1 MSKVAEFARI
11 IEAIKKFAS
20 GDLSAR
26 TNLPHDE
33 TDLGLLASALDEMFE
48 AIATRE
54 AEMMETYEAC
64 ELIFEAN
71 PLAIG
76 IYDPQG
82 RQIRVNRTM
91 CEMLGYSEAELAQI
105 DPTHPDDREEGLK
118 LFRELIEGKRESYQ
132 REKRYICK
140 DGTIIWAELNAA
152 VVRDQRGKA
161 RYIVIM
167 VQDITERKK
176 IEQALR
182 ESEERFKRVVENA
195 PDPILI
201 YRDTKWTYAN
211 PAATEL
217 LGYSLDELLSMNFW
231 DIVHPEMQEQVRE
244 RGLAR
249 LRGEPIPPRYEV
261 KIVNKTGEERWV
273 DYTATLIELEGKPAV
288 LVLAHDI
295 TDLKRMQEDLVQY
308 AKRLEL
314 LRAIDRS
321 ILESKPIEEIVGM
334 AFSYIRQLMPCK
346 RVSVILTNW
355 EKMEVEFLVEDPV
368 AGEPFRSAV
377 RFSLKGLTEIIA
389 LLQRGEPIYIPDVS
403 AWGELPSIFQAIW
416 DPTIRS
422 IISVPMRVN
431 GNLIGTLNIGS
442 EQANAFSQRH
452 LDAAMEIAHQL
463 AVAFLQA
470 KLREEVKLYTE
481 HLEQM
486 VAERTKELE
495 EANAELEYFVATL
508 AHDFRA
514 PLMTIHG
521 FAQALLEDYG
531 DRLDETGKDF
541 LQRIA
546 SSCDRLSQLITEL
559 RTLTRV
565 RRGEMPLL
573 PIRLEQ
579 IVKFVLDQLSALID
593 ERGARIQVLSPLPK
607 VMAQEAAL
615 VQVLQNLISNA
626 IKFVPL
632 DKIPEVKIW
641 AEERGEWIRVWVEDN
656 GVGIPPE
663 DRERIFRPFERLTRI
678 ERSGVGL
685 GLAIVKAAVERMNGR
700 VGVESEVGMG
710 SKFWFELK
718 AAKD

>member
-1 MSKVAEFARI
+1 MI
-11 IEAIKKFAS
+11 DAIKKFAS

-33 TDLGLLASALDEMFE
+33 TDIGLLASALDEMFE
-48 AIATRE
+48 SVAARE
-54 AEMMETYEAC
+54 SVMMETYEAC
-64 ELIFEAN
+64 ELIFEFN

-82 RQIRVNRTM
+82 HQIRVNRKM

-105 DPTHPDDREEGLK
+105 DPTHPDDKEEGLR

-132 REKRYICK
+132 REKRYIRK
-140 DGTIIWAELNAA
+140 DGTIIWADLTAA
-152 VVRDQRGKA
+152 VVRDRQGKA

-167 VQDITERKK
+167 VQDITERKQ
-176 IEQALR
+176 IEQALK
-182 ESEERFKRVVENA
+182 ESEERFKRTVENA

-201 YRDTKWTYAN
+201 YQGTKWIYAN
-211 PAATEL
+211 PAATGL

-231 DIVHPEMQEQVRE
+231 DLVHPDMKEQVRE

-249 LRGEPIPPRYEV
+249 LRGETVPPRYEV
-261 KIVNKTGEERWV
+261 KIVTKSGEERWV
-273 DYTATLIELEGKPAV
+273 DYTATLFELEGKPAV

-295 TDLKRMQEDLVQY
+295 TDLKRMQEDLIQY

-321 ILESKPIEEIVGM
+321 ILESKPVEEIVGT

-346 RVSVILTNW
+346 RISVILTNW
-355 EKMEVEFLVEDPV
+355 EKMEVEFLVEAPV
-368 AGEPFRSAV
+368 SGESFKSAV

-389 LLQRGEPIYIPDVS
+389 LLQQGEPIYIPDVS
-403 AWGELPSIFQAIW
+403 SWGELPSIFQAIW
-416 DPTIRS
+416 DPTVRS

-442 EQANAFSQRH
+442 EQANAFSKQH
-452 LDAAMEIAHQL
+452 IDAAMEIAHQL

-470 KLREEVKLYTE
+470 KLKEEVKLYTE

-495 EANAELEYFVATL
+495 EANADMEHFVATL

-541 LQRIA
+541 LRRIVN
-546 SSCDRLSQLITEL
+546 SCDRLSQLITEL
-559 RTLTRV
+559 RTLVQV
-565 RRGEMPLL
+565 RRGEMPLR
-573 PIRLEQ
+573 PISLEQ
-579 IVKFVLDQLSALID
+579 IVRFVLEQLAALIE
-593 ERGARIQVLSPLPK
+593 ERGARIQVLCPLPK
-607 VMAQEAAL
+607 VMAQEGAL
-615 VQVLQNLISNA
+615 VQVLQNLVSNA
-626 IKFVPL
+626 IKFVPF
-632 DKIPEVKIW
+632 DRIPEVKIW

-656 GVGIPPE
+656 GIGVPPE
-663 DRERIFRPFERLTRI
+663 DRERIFQPFERLTRI

-685 GLAIVKAAVERMNGR
+685 GLAIVKVAIERMNGR
-700 VGVESEVGMG
+700 VGVESEVGVG

>member
-1 MSKVAEFARI
+1 MI
-11 IEAIKKFAS
+11 DAIKKFAS

-33 TDLGLLASALDEMFE
+33 TDIGLLASALDEMFE
-48 AIATRE
+48 SVAARE
-54 AEMMETYEAC
+54 SVMMETYEAC
-64 ELIFEAN
+64 ELIFEFN

-82 RQIRVNRTM
+82 HQIRVNRKM

-105 DPTHPDDREEGLK
+105 DPTHPDDKEEGLR

-132 REKRYICK
+132 REKRYIRK
-140 DGTIIWAELNAA
+140 DGTIIWADLTAA
-152 VVRDQRGKA
+152 VVRDRQGKA

-167 VQDITERKK
+167 IQDITERKQ
-176 IEQALR
+176 IEQALK
-182 ESEERFKRVVENA
+182 ESEERFKRTVENA

-201 YRDTKWTYAN
+201 YQGTKWIYAN
-211 PAATEL
+211 PAATGL

-231 DIVHPEMQEQVRE
+231 DLVHPDMKEQVRE

-249 LRGEPIPPRYEV
+249 LRGEPVPPRYEV
-261 KIVNKTGEERWV
+261 KIVTKSGEERWV
-273 DYTATLIELEGKPAV
+273 DYTATLFELEGKPAV

-295 TDLKRMQEDLVQY
+295 TDLKRMQEDLIQY

-321 ILESKPIEEIVGM
+321 ILESKPVEEIVGT

-346 RVSVILTNW
+346 RISVILTNW
-355 EKMEVEFLVEDPV
+355 EKMEVEFLVEAPV
-368 AGEPFRSAV
+368 SGESFKSAV

-389 LLQRGEPIYIPDVS
+389 LLQQGEPIYIPDVS
-403 AWGELPSIFQAIW
+403 SWGELPSIFQAIW
-416 DPTIRS
+416 DPTVRS

-442 EQANAFSQRH
+442 EQANAFSKQH
-452 LDAAMEIAHQL
+452 IDAAMEIAHQL

-470 KLREEVKLYTE
+470 KLKEEVKLYTE

-495 EANAELEYFVATL
+495 EANADMEHFVATL

-541 LQRIA
+541 LRRIVN
-546 SSCDRLSQLITEL
+546 SCDRLSQLITEL
-559 RTLTRV
+559 QTLVQV
-565 RRGEMPLL
+565 RRGEMPLR
-573 PIRLEQ
+573 PISLEQ
-579 IVKFVLDQLSALID
+579 IVRFVLEQLAALIE
-593 ERGARIQVLSPLPK
+593 ERGARIQVLCPLPK
-607 VMAQEAAL
+607 VMAQEGAL
-615 VQVLQNLISNA
+615 VQVLQNLVSNA
-626 IKFVPL
+626 IKFVPF
-632 DKIPEVKIW
+632 DRIPEVKIW

-656 GVGIPPE
+656 GIGVPPE
-663 DRERIFRPFERLTRI
+663 DRERIFQPFERLTRI

-685 GLAIVKAAVERMNGR
+685 GLAIVKVAIERMNGR
-700 VGVESEVGMG
+700 VGVESEVGVG

>member
-1 MSKVAEFARI
+1 MI
-11 IEAIKKFAS
+11 DAIKKFAS

-33 TDLGLLASALDEMFE
+33 TDIGLLASALDEMFE
-48 AIATRE
+48 SVATRE
-54 AEMMETYEAC
+54 AGMMETCEAC
-64 ELIFEAN
+64 ELIFEFN

-82 RQIRVNRTM
+82 HQIRVNRKM

-105 DPTHPDDREEGLK
+105 DPTHPDDKEEGLR

-132 REKRYICK
+132 REKRYIRK
-140 DGTIIWAELNAA
+140 DGTIIWADLTAA
-152 VVRDQRGKA
+152 VVRDRQGKA

-167 VQDITERKK
+167 VQDITERKQ
-176 IEQALR
+176 IEQALK
-182 ESEERFKRVVENA
+182 ESEERFKRTVENA

-201 YRDTKWTYAN
+201 YQGTKWIYAN
-211 PAATEL
+211 PAATGL

-231 DIVHPEMQEQVRE
+231 DLVHPDMKEQVRE

-249 LRGEPIPPRYEV
+249 LRGETVPPRYEV
-261 KIVNKTGEERWV
+261 KIVTKSGEERWV
-273 DYTATLIELEGKPAV
+273 DYTATLFELEGKPAV

-295 TDLKRMQEDLVQY
+295 TDLKRMQEDLIQY

-321 ILESKPIEEIVGM
+321 ILESKPVEEIVGT

-346 RVSVILTNW
+346 RISVILTNW
-355 EKMEVEFLVEDPV
+355 EKMEVEFLVEAPV
-368 AGEPFRSAV
+368 SGESFKSAV

-389 LLQRGEPIYIPDVS
+389 LLQQGEPIYIPDVS
-403 AWGELPSIFQAIW
+403 SWGELPSIFQAIW
-416 DPTIRS
+416 DPTVRS

-442 EQANAFSQRH
+442 EQANAFSKQH
-452 LDAAMEIAHQL
+452 IDAAMEIAHQL

-470 KLREEVKLYTE
+470 KLKEEVKLYTE

-495 EANAELEYFVATL
+495 EANADMEHFVATL

-541 LQRIA
+541 LRRIVN
-546 SSCDRLSQLITEL
+546 SCDRLSQLITEL
-559 RTLTRV
+559 RTLVQV
-565 RRGEMPLL
+565 RRGEMPLR
-573 PIRLEQ
+573 PISLEQ
-579 IVKFVLDQLSALID
+579 IVRFVLEQLAALIE
-593 ERGARIQVLSPLPK
+593 ERGARIQVLCPLPK
-607 VMAQEAAL
+607 VMAQEGAL
-615 VQVLQNLISNA
+615 VQVLQNLVSNA
-626 IKFVPL
+626 IKFVPF
-632 DKIPEVKIW
+632 DRIPEVKIW

-656 GVGIPPE
+656 GIGVPPE
-663 DRERIFRPFERLTRI
+663 DRERIFQPFERLTRI

-685 GLAIVKAAVERMNGR
+685 GLAIVKVAIERMNGR
-700 VGVESEVGMG
+700 VGVESEVGVG

>member
-1 MSKVAEFARI
+1 MI
-11 IEAIKKFAS
+11 DAIKKFAL

-33 TDLGLLASALDEMFE
+33 TDIGLLASALDEMFE
-48 AIATRE
+48 SVATRE
-54 AEMMETYEAC
+54 SGMMETYEAC
-64 ELIFEAN
+64 ELIFEFN

-82 RQIRVNRTM
+82 RQIRVNHKM

-105 DPTHPDDREEGLK
+105 DPTHPDDKEEGLR

-132 REKRYICK
+132 REKRYIRK
-140 DGTIIWAELNAA
+140 DGTIIWADLTAA
-152 VVRDQRGKA
+152 VVRDRQGKA

-167 VQDITERKK
+167 VQDITERKQ
-176 IEQALR
+176 IEQALK
-182 ESEERFKRVVENA
+182 ESEERFKQTVENA

-201 YRDTKWTYAN
+201 YQGTKWIYAN
-211 PAATEL
+211 PAATGL

-231 DIVHPEMQEQVRE
+231 DLVHPDMKEQVRE

-261 KIVNKTGEERWV
+261 KIVTKSGEERWV
-273 DYTATLIELEGKPAV
+273 NYTTTLFELEGKPAV

-295 TDLKRMQEDLVQY
+295 TDLKRMQEELIQY

-321 ILESKPIEEIVGM
+321 ILESKPVEEIVGT

-368 AGEPFRSAV
+368 AGESFKSAV
-377 RFSLKGLTEIIA
+377 RFSLKGFIEIIT
-389 LLQRGEPIYIPDVS
+389 LLQQGEPIYIPDVS
-403 AWGELPSIFQAIW
+403 SWGELPSIFQAIW

-442 EQANAFSQRH
+442 EQANAFSKQH
-452 LDAAMEIAHQL
+452 IDAAMEIAHQL

-470 KLREEVKLYTE
+470 KLKEEVKLYTE

-495 EANAELEYFVATL
+495 EANADMEHFVATL

-541 LQRIA
+541 LQRIVN
-546 SSCDRLSQLITEL
+546 SCDRLSQLITEL
-559 RTLTRV
+559 RTLVRV
-565 RRGEMPLL
+565 RRGEMPLR
-573 PIRLEQ
+573 PISLEQ
-579 IVKFVLDQLSALID
+579 IVRFVLEQLAALIE
-593 ERGARIQVLSPLPK
+593 ERGARIQVLCPLPK
-607 VMAQEAAL
+607 VMAQEGAL
-615 VQVLQNLISNA
+615 VQVLQNLVSNA
-626 IKFVPL
+626 IKFVPF
-632 DKIPEVKIW
+632 DRIPEVKIW
-641 AEERGEWIRVWVEDN
+641 AEERGEWIRFWVEDN
-656 GVGIPPE
+656 GIGVPPE

-685 GLAIVKAAVERMNGR
+685 GLAIVKVAIERMNGR
-700 VGVESEVGMG
+700 VGVESEVGVG